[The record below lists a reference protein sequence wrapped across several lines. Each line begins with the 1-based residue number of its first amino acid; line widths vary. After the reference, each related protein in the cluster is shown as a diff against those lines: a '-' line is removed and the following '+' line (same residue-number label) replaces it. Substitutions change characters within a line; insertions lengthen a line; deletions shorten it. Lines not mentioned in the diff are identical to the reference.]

1 MAEQIIKIR
10 LSEAAEPPANYG
22 SFLFHLL
29 GLERSVGSGKA
40 SSFFCEGF
48 QAPHGEVPG
57 HPSLHTALPRR
68 WSSLWYAHFP
78 SCEQCGVLNPWSVDE
93 KLPFHYLPE

>member
-1 MAEQIIKIR
+1 MAEQIIKIW

-29 GLERSVGSGKA
+29 GLERSVGSGEA

-68 WSSLWYAHFP
+68 WSSLWYARFP

>member
-29 GLERSVGSGKA
+29 GLE
-40 SSFFCEGF
+40 
-48 QAPHGEVPG
+48 
-57 HPSLHTALPRR
+57 
-68 WSSLWYAHFP
+68 
-78 SCEQCGVLNPWSVDE
+78 
-93 KLPFHYLPE
+93 